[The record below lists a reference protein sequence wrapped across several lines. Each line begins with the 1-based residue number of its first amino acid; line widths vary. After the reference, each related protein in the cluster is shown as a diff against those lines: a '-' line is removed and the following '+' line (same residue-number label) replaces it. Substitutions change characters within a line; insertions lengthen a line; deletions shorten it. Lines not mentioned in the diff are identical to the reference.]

1 MNCYKFRDSISLYID
16 KELSIKD
23 INRFNHHLE
32 TCSSCRVLFQGTLNV
47 VSSMKKI
54 PAVTVSA
61 DFGKRLQKR
70 ITREQAREK
79 TRRRR
84 MVPVQRLGLQPRYAF
99 ASVTALVAIL
109 IISVSIFT
117 GGNDDIPV
125 GDTPPA
131 LSTREE
137 VLKEENPPNDIP
149 VIGKKPALFT
159 REVVPQEETESHIPA
174 SSLAER
180 SRADSSS
187 NKMPVVSSHPQIP
200 ENQVRQV
207 RGK

>member
-54 PAVTVSA
+54 PSVTVSA
-61 DFGKRLQKR
+61 DFGNRLQNC
-70 ITREQAREK
+70 IIREQSRKE
-79 TRRRR
+79 THRRIA
-84 MVPVQRLGLQPRYAF
+84 PVESLGLKPRYAVV
-99 ASVTALVAIL
+99 SVSALIAIL
-109 IISVSIFT
+109 VISVSFFT
-117 GGNDDIPV
+117 GGND
-125 GDTPPA
+125 A
-131 LSTREE
+131 
-137 VLKEENPPNDIP
+137 
-149 VIGKKPALFT
+149 PALFT

-207 RGK
+207 SGK

>member
-109 IISVSIFT
+109 VISVSIFT
-117 GGNDDIPV
+117 VDNDDIPV
-125 GDTPPA
+125 IGNTPA
-131 LSTREE
+131 LST
-137 VLKEENPPNDIP
+137 
-149 VIGKKPALFT
+149 T
-159 REVVPQEETESHIPA
+159 SEVVPQEEPESHIPV
-174 SSLAER
+174 SSLAAG
-180 SRADSSS
+180 SQDDSSMI
-187 NKMPVVSSHPQIP
+187 NMPPIHPQIQS
-200 ENQVRQV
+200 QVRQV
-207 RGK
+207 SGN

>member
-54 PAVTVSA
+54 PAVTVSD
-61 DFGKRLQKR
+61 DFDKRLQKR

-109 IISVSIFT
+109 VISVSIFT
-117 GGNDDIPV
+117 VDND
-125 GDTPPA
+125 
-131 LSTREE
+131 
-137 VLKEENPPNDIP
+137 DIP

-174 SSLAER
+174 SSLADR